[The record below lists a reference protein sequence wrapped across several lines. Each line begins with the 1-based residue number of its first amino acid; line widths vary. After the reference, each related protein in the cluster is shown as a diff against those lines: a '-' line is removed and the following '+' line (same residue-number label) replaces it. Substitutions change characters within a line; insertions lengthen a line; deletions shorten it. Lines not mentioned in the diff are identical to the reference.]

1 MTYFFY
7 NFELFLLV
15 FTRMFGM
22 FAVSPFFSSPL
33 ITVSFRSILAFL
45 VSVLVFPLVAKH
57 PPQIPDNL
65 WLFMAMTASE
75 FLIGMIIGF
84 IASIFYSVFQMAG
97 EYFSLLMGLSISE
110 VIDPITQIEIPIVG
124 QLQTLIAML
133 IFFSIYGDHQIIA
146 AVMRSYGVL
155 PMLDLTNL
163 QLVKALTD
171 GLLVTVSQMF
181 ILSLKLAIP
190 LMGTLLILV
199 ISLALLSKA
208 APQMNIFMVGFPVQL
223 AVGFVSLIVLAPL
236 LGSAMARVFEIMNS
250 NILKVIYAL
259 R

>member
-1 MTYFFY
+1 MKYFYY

-33 ITVSFRSILAFL
+33 ISMSLRSIFTFL
-45 VSVLVFPLVAKH
+45 IAILIFPLVSRYA
-57 PPQIPDNL
+57 PAIPDNIWMFL
-65 WLFMAMTASE
+65 LVTASE
-75 FLIGMIIGF
+75 FLVGLIIGF
-84 IASIFYSVFQMAG
+84 IASIFFTVFQMAG

-110 VIDPITQIEIPIVG
+110 VIDPITQVEIPIVG

-133 IFFSIYGDHQIIA
+133 IFFSIYGDHQLIS
-146 AVMRSYGVL
+146 AVVKSYGVL
-155 PMLDLTNL
+155 PFLDLTNL

-171 GLLVTVSQMF
+171 HLLVTASQMF
-181 ILSLKLAIP
+181 VLSLKLALP
-190 LMGTLLILV
+190 LMGTLIVLV
-199 ISLALLSKA
+199 ISLAVLSKA

-223 AVGFVSLIVLAPL
+223 GVGFVSLIVLAPL
-236 LGSAMARVFEIMNS
+236 LGRGMVRVFEIMNQE
-250 NILKVIYAL
+250 ILTVIHAL